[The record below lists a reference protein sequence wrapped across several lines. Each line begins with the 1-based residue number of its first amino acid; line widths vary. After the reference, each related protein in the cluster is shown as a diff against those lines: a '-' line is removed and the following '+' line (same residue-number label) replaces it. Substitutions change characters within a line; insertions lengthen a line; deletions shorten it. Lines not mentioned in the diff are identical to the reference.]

1 MNLDHLLFASV
12 DLPMFDKEEATS
24 EIFKI
29 ANNSFWDTYRL
40 TTMIPLM
47 NKTGKPGFGNTLN
60 NVNGDF
66 QWTEYAPT
74 ILVDWFESVGFPWL
88 GMKTRIMALI
98 TEPNFA
104 NAEHVDCKLHE
115 VNTRQHKFR
124 IVLQGQTGTLYF
136 KTKQGDV
143 AVPNVET
150 PFIMDGGWVHGMYNT
165 TTEKKVTLALGA
177 PWNGLDDYG
186 DEVKLLLDKKDYQ
199 MLDNLNPYLNI

>member
-1 MNLDHLLFASV
+1 MNLDNLLFASV
-12 DLPMFDKEEATS
+12 DLPMFDKQEATA

-47 NKTGKPGFGNTLN
+47 NKTGKPGFRNTFN
-60 NVNGDF
+60 NVSGDF
-66 QWTEYAPT
+66 KWAEYAPT

-88 GMKTRIMALI
+88 GMKTRVMALI

-104 NAEHVDCKLHE
+104 NAEHIDCKLPE

-124 IVLQGQTGTLYF
+124 IVLQGKTDTLYF
-136 KTKQGDV
+136 KTKQGDI
-143 AVPNVET
+143 AVPDIET
-150 PFIMDGGWVHGMYNT
+150 PFIMDGGWAHGMNNLSSG
-165 TTEKKVTLALGA
+165 KKVTLALGA

-186 DEVKLLLDKKDYQ
+186 NEVKLLMNRNDYQ
-199 MLDNLNPYLNI
+199 MPEDLKPYL

>member
-1 MNLDHLLFASV
+1 MNLDNLLFASV
-12 DLPMFDKEEATS
+12 DLPMFDKQEATA

-47 NKTGKPGFGNTLN
+47 NKTGKPGFRNTFN
-60 NVNGDF
+60 NVSGDF
-66 QWTEYAPT
+66 KWAEYAPT

-104 NAEHVDCKLHE
+104 NAEHIDCKLPE

-124 IVLQGQTGTLYF
+124 IVLQGKTDTLYF
-136 KTKQGDV
+136 KTKQGDI
-143 AVPNVET
+143 AVPDIET
-150 PFIMDGGWVHGMYNT
+150 PFIMDGGWAHGMNNLSSG
-165 TTEKKVTLALGA
+165 KKVTLALGA

-186 DEVKLLLDKKDYQ
+186 NEVKLLMNRNDYQ
-199 MLDNLNPYLNI
+199 MPEDLKPYL

>member
-1 MNLDHLLFASV
+1 MNLDNLLFASV
-12 DLPMFDKEEATS
+12 DLPMFDKQEATA

-47 NKTGKPGFGNTLN
+47 NKTGKPGFRNTFN
-60 NVNGDF
+60 NVSGDF
-66 QWTEYAPT
+66 KWAEYAPT

-104 NAEHVDCKLHE
+104 NAEHIDCKLPE

-124 IVLQGQTGTLYF
+124 IVLQGKTDTLYF
-136 KTKQGDV
+136 KTKQGDI
-143 AVPNVET
+143 AVPDIET
-150 PFIMDGGWVHGMYNT
+150 PFIMDGGWAHGMNNLSSG
-165 TTEKKVTLALGA
+165 KKVTLALGA
-177 PWNGLDDYG
+177 PWNCLDDYG
-186 DEVKLLLDKKDYQ
+186 NEVKLLMNRNDYQ
-199 MLDNLNPYLNI
+199 MPEDLKPYL